1 MKKRILASLLALC
14 LMGGMLPTAALAS
27 EPDITMPT
35 TERKLEKNNGAP
47 ANRAP
52 SAPASAGAEGNF
64 SEPLL
69 VRAGEEDTPTSGT
82 CGENL
87 TWELDLETGTLTIS
101 GTGDMKDYE
110 QVYNGDADYSFSSSS
125 PWSNCDDIKSV
136 IIESGVTSI
145 GKCAFVGCK
154 NLSGILIPNSINDI
168 GDLAFRNCNGL
179 TSISIPDSVSVINPD
194 TFAYC
199 SNLTSISIPNS
210 ITGIGWVSVK
220 YNMR

>member
-145 GKCAFVGCK
+145 GKCATPSKKTAAPEITCK
-154 NLSGILIPNSINDI
+154 SSTKWGTGYHKQCNSKY
-168 GDLAFRNCNGL
+168 GDLLYSEWAGRILFL
-179 TSISIPDSVSVINPD
+179 YKES
-194 TFAYC
+194 A
-199 SNLTSISIPNS
+199 L
-210 ITGIGWVSVK
+210 
-220 YNMR
+220 